1 MNLIKLSRCILGEYH
16 KQNCAGGLHWN
27 NENKICD
34 WPNDAKCSSGIAE
47 KPTTSTTTSDPWW
60 TPSSTTTTTVRPTTS
75 WTPSSTTEMS
85 SNTEKSTTPS
95 M

>member
-34 WPNDAKCSSGIAE
+34 WPNDAKCSSGNLKFYLGFAFFE
-47 KPTTSTTTSDPWW
+47 
-60 TPSSTTTTTVRPTTS
+60 
-75 WTPSSTTEMS
+75 
-85 SNTEKSTTPS
+85 TEKGKH
-95 M
+95 